1 MQDGYSTFAGRAG
14 NLQPPQ
20 SGYAR
25 GVKLPLS
32 AAALAFA
39 LAPPR
44 ALAEDAVPDLGAFF
58 PGFRSTLV
66 VRDVGAG
73 RTLRHDPARGAVRTS
88 PCSTFKIPSSLI
100 GLETGVIPD
109 ASFVLSWDGVR
120 RPREE
125 WNHDQ
130 DLRSAMKHSVVWYYQ
145 ELARRVGP
153 ERMQKWVSAFHYGNE
168 DVSGGIDRFWLG
180 STLLISPDEQV
191 DFLARLHAGSLPLS
205 PRSVAIVK
213 EILLQDAPGPG
224 IAYRGKTGSCQDP
237 GAQQP
242 HGWWVGSVEK
252 EGSLFLFAARIE
264 GPGASGPVCR
274 PMAEKA
280 LAALGVLPAR

>member
-1 MQDGYSTFAGRAG
+1 M
-14 NLQPPQ
+14 
-20 SGYAR
+20 
-25 GVKLPLS
+25 KLPLG
-32 AAALAFA
+32 AAALALA
-39 LAPPR
+39 LAPPS
-44 ALAEDAVPDLGAFF
+44 AFAEDAVQDLGAFF

-66 VRDVGAG
+66 VRDVAAG
-73 RTLRHDPARGAVRTS
+73 RTVRFDPARAATRMS
-88 PCSTFKIPSSLI
+88 PCSSFKIPSALI
-100 GLETGVIPD
+100 GLETGVIAD
-109 ASFVLSWDGVR
+109 ANFVLPWDGVR
-120 RPREE
+120 RSREE

-153 ERMQKWVSAFHYGNE
+153 ERMHKWVSTFHYGNE

-191 DFLARLHAGSLPLS
+191 DFLARLHAGSLSLS
-205 PRSVAIVK
+205 PRSVATVK
-213 EILLQDAPGPG
+213 EILLQEAPGPG
-224 IAYRGKTGSCQDP
+224 IAYRGKTGSCEDA
-237 GAQQP
+237 GAKQP

-252 EGSLFLFAARIE
+252 EGSLFLFAARIQ
-264 GPGASGPVCR
+264 GPGASGPACR

>member
-1 MQDGYSTFAGRAG
+1 ME
-14 NLQPPQ
+14 
-20 SGYAR
+20 GYAR
-25 GVKLPLS
+25 GVRATVVAVVSL
-32 AAALAFA
+32 ALTPAPG
-39 LAPPR
+39 LAG
-44 ALAEDAVPDLGAFF
+44 DSVQDLGAFF

-66 VRDVGAG
+66 VRDVAAG
-73 RTLRHDPARGAVRTS
+73 RTVRYDPARAATRMS
-88 PCSTFKIPSSLI
+88 PCSTFKIPNSLI
-100 GLETGVIPD
+100 GLEMGVIPD
-109 ASFVLSWDGVR
+109 ASFVLPWDGVR
-120 RPREE
+120 STREQ
-125 WNHDQ
+125 WNRDQ

-153 ERMQKWVSAFHYGNE
+153 DRMQQWVSAFHYGNE

-205 PRSVAIVK
+205 ARSAAIVK

-224 IAYRGKTGSCQDP
+224 IAYRGKTGSCEDS
-237 GAQQP
+237 GARQP

-252 EGSLFLFAARIE
+252 EAGLFLFAARIE